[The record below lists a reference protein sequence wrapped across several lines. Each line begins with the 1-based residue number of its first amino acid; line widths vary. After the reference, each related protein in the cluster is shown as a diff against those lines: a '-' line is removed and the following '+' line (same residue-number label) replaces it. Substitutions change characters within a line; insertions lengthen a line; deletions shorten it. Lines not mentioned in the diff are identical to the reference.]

1 MQSSG
6 QRPAVDNAVVAEL
19 GDMEQYVSDIE
30 ERLFDINVKLYQLKK
45 ERCEIKNYGYVGS
58 YIRPVGI

>member
-1 MQSSG
+1 
-6 QRPAVDNAVVAEL
+6 
-19 GDMEQYVSDIE
+19 MEQYVSDIE